1 MYFLESLKRTF
12 ERVTGR
18 GVPSARQAGNR
29 VVRRKPRTFLF
40 RDDGR
45 IPNNPTLPFVLY
57 PAAVRLDGA
66 ADPAAIFEQLFETN
80 GWGSGW
86 RNGIYDY
93 VHYHSSIHEV
103 LGIARGRAR
112 VQFGGAKGEEIEVG
126 AGDVA
131 ILPAGTGHQCLMA
144 SADFLVVGAYPPAG
158 TYDECRGSAEEHARA
173 KASIARTPLPQKDP
187 VYGVNGPL
195 TRLWQSS

>member
-1 MYFLESLKRTF
+1 MFIRETVKRTLAQVTGKPSLRQARN
-12 ERVTGR
+12 RVT
-18 GVPSARQAGNR
+18 
-29 VVRRKPRTFLF
+29 RRRPKTMLF

-45 IPNNPTLPFVLY
+45 IPNNATLPFAIY
-57 PAAVRLDGA
+57 RSAVRVDDV
-66 ADPAAIFEQLFETN
+66 ADPAALFEQLFDSN
-80 GWGSGW
+80 GWTDSW

-93 VHYHSSIHEV
+93 MHYHSGIHEV

-112 VQFGGAKGEEIEVG
+112 VQFGGPHGEEVDVE

-144 SADFLVVGAYPPAG
+144 STDCMVVGAYPPAG

-173 KASIARTPLPQKDP
+173 KKSIPETPLPDRDP
-187 VYGVNGPL
+187 VYGASGTL
-195 TRLWQSS
+195 IRLWGLRA